1 MTTMHDLHPTLSFL
15 DNPGRNN
22 TKAWFDTHR
31 SAYEDARD
39 RFAQLIDQLI
49 DALRV
54 SDQLYGLSAKEC
66 IARINRDTRFAKD
79 KSPYKTNLNAM
90 IAPGGRKSETLGYHI
105 AVGPHSQSLIAG
117 GLYMPTA
124 EQLAKFRQAIDQ
136 DATALKTIAR
146 DKTFTEAFG
155 TIEGDK
161 LATAPQGFSR
171 THPEIEL
178 LKLKQVVVVHHF
190 ADTDVVAPEFFD
202 QAVNVCKAMK
212 PFLDYLNGVFA

>member
-1 MTTMHDLHPTLSFL
+1 MSAPLTLRPTLNFL
-15 DNPGRNN
+15 DDLGKHN

-31 SAYEDARD
+31 AAYEEARD
-39 RFAQLIDQLI
+39 LFAQFIDHLI

-54 SDQLYGLSAKEC
+54 SDQLQGLSAKDC

-79 KSPYKTNLNAM
+79 KSPYKTNLSAA
-90 IAPGGRKSETLGYHI
+90 IAPGGRKSEQLGYHI
-105 AVGPHSQSLIAG
+105 AVGPHGQSLIAG

-136 DATALKTIAR
+136 DATALKRIAN
-146 DKTFTEAFG
+146 DTAFTHAFG
-155 TIEGDK
+155 TIEGEK

-178 LKLKQVVVVHHF
+178 LKLKQVVVVHHV
-190 ADTDVVAPEFFD
+190 ADTDVLAPDFLE
-202 QAVNVCKAMK
+202 QAVNLCKAMK
-212 PFLDYLNGVFA
+212 PFLDYLNRVLQ

>member
-1 MTTMHDLHPTLSFL
+1 MTTMLDLGPTLSFL
-15 DNPGRNN
+15 DDLGKHN

-31 SAYEDARD
+31 AAYEEARD
-39 RFAQLIDQLI
+39 RFAQFIDHLIG
-49 DALRV
+49 ALRD
-54 SDQLYGLSAKEC
+54 SDQLHGLSAKDC

-79 KSPYKTNLNAM
+79 KSPYKTNLSAA
-90 IAPGGRKSETLGYHI
+90 IAPGGRKSEQLGYHI
-105 AVGPHSQSLIAG
+105 AVGPHGQSMIAG

-136 DATALKTIAR
+136 DATELKTIAH
-146 DKTFTEAFG
+146 DTTFTHALG
-155 TIEGDK
+155 TIEGEK

-190 ADTDVVAPEFFD
+190 ADTDVVVPDFFD
-202 QAVNVCKAMK
+202 QAVNVCHAMK
-212 PFLDYLNGVFA
+212 PFLDYLNRVLQ